1 MLSPILERLCLS
13 LKADTSL
20 IQAIGMVKDMSKFS
34 PQRGIKRCC
43 QGKLFSTIVSQGVS
57 FSRKTWCCAIG
68 ANLDTFFGENF
79 PYSYT
84 HPKKFWHVFDWAG
97 WHSSSGELNFSQPGP
112 SAVIHPDGGS
122 QLDTPTL
129 TEETDKKLP
138 LRKSLVWILAQSQT
152 QIHTLT
158 LIPCRNLLL
167 SPIFL
172 QRNLLSC
179 LR

>member
-84 HPKKFWHVFDWAG
+84 HPKKFWHVFD
-97 WHSSSGELNFSQPGP
+97 
-112 SAVIHPDGGS
+112 
-122 QLDTPTL
+122 
-129 TEETDKKLP
+129 
-138 LRKSLVWILAQSQT
+138 
-152 QIHTLT
+152 
-158 LIPCRNLLL
+158 
-167 SPIFL
+167 
-172 QRNLLSC
+172 
-179 LR
+179 